1 MIEIKKKTAS
11 LISRSQ
17 QFQWKRKAI
26 HHLSFFFFLE
36 HGLQPVLH
44 VKHLQLY
51 AALISGMR
59 LNKIILLVIYTVLG
73 FNALLVCVVPK
84 NRI

>member
-1 MIEIKKKTAS
+1 MIEIKKTAS

-17 QFQWKRKAI
+17 QLQWKRKAI
-26 HHLSFFFFLE
+26 HHLSFFFLE

-84 NRI
+84 K